1 MKWRH
6 ARERRI
12 IYLYSAESGTQ
23 CRKYIQLPTKP
34 GIPPIVLG
42 PKPTDP
48 KIKPHLQLS
57 LYEVI
62 AVFVLSNA
70 AIISLYAVS
79 PIVIYTL
86 SLQTCSLSS
95 QTVLNVAVVA
105 PTISHHIPTTCKTVW
120 AYKLMKLFTM
130 LNFHFANEHTQWH
143 ASFFLSPLSRL
154 L

>member
-1 MKWRH
+1 MQGRG
-6 ARERRI
+6 ES
-12 IYLYSAESGTQ
+12 YLYCAESGTQ
-23 CRKYIQLPTKP
+23 CRKYIQLPTKTE
-34 GIPPIVLG
+34 IHSIVLR
-42 PKPTDP
+42 PKPINP
-48 KIKPHLQLS
+48 KIKPYLQLS

-105 PTISHHIPTTCKTVW
+105 TTISHHIHPTSTTTTSKTI
-120 AYKLMKLFTM
+120 
-130 LNFHFANEHTQWH
+130 
-143 ASFFLSPLSRL
+143 
-154 L
+154 